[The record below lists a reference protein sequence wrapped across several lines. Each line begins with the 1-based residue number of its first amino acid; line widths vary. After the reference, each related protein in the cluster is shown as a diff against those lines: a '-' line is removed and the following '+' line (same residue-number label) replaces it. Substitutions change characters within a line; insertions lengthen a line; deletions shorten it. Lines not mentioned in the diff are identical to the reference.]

1 MVFAFQGK
9 TENYV
14 RLRKD
19 GAGVEFLGTRNLVE
33 YDIQLERLFVR
44 SVANISQAVVQ
55 IVFRRR
61 MEYHVQ
67 STFFQVH
74 LTTMVPSTDNS
85 GCVESRSLW

>member
-1 MVFAFQGK
+1 MCAMVFAFQGK

-44 SVANISQAVVQ
+44 SVAFNISQAVVQ

-67 STFFQVH
+67 STFFQVL
-74 LTTMVPSTDNS
+74 LTTMGTN
-85 GCVESRSLW
+85 